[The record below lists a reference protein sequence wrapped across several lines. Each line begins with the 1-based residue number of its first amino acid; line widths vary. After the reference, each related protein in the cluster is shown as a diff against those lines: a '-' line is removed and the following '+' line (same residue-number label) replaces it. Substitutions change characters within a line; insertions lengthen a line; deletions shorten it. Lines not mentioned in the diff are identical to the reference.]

1 MGFYT
6 LALDTAHKHK
16 SMITKLQKDNII
28 KKYAT
33 HKGDTGSPQVQI
45 ALLTA
50 EIEDLTKHLQSHK
63 KDFSSRRGLLKKV
76 GQRRRLMKYL
86 KKDNLDAYEKLIKA
100 LKIKDLS
107 L

>member
-1 MGFYT
+1 
-6 LALDTAHKHK
+6 
-16 SMITKLQKDNII
+16 MITKTQKDNVI

-50 EIEDLTKHLQSHK
+50 EIDDLTGHLRNHK

-76 GQRRRLMKYL
+76 GQRRRLMRYL
-86 KKDNLDAYEKLIKA
+86 KKDDPEAFAKLIKS
-100 LKIKDLS
+100 LKLKDANL
-107 L
+107 

>member
-1 MGFYT
+1 
-6 LALDTAHKHK
+6 
-16 SMITKLQKDNII
+16 MITKLQKDNII

-45 ALLTA
+45 ALLSA
-50 EIEDLTKHLQSHK
+50 EIDDLTKHLQSHK

-86 KKDNLDAYEKLIKA
+86 KEDNADGFEKLIKA
-100 LKIKDLS
+100 LKIKDTS